1 MRRRWPVSIIL
12 NVKLQFCLPSF
23 SLHLESNSC
32 LVLIAKVGITLVLV
46 KCLWICW
53 IVLLMLFTLLRF
65 KGYMDLLQQLS
76 YVPLI
81 TSFPNRRLVRWLNE
95 WHFHG
100 VTTIKLNRHS
110 QTWNLCC
117 LFVQG
122 YYQKLEMP
130 PFNWHDM

>member
-1 MRRRWPVSIIL
+1 MGRRWPVSIIL
-12 NVKLQFCLPSF
+12 NVKLQFSLPSF

-32 LVLIAKVGITLVLV
+32 LVLIAQVGITLVLV
-46 KCLWICW
+46 KCLWISW
-53 IVLLMLFTLLRF
+53 IVLFMLFTLLRF
-65 KGYMDLLQQLS
+65 QGYMDLLQQLS

-100 VTTIKLNRHS
+100 VTTIKLNKHS
-110 QTWNLCC
+110 HTWNLCC